1 MPSQFTYD
9 WAVTDNPADHSKFKD
24 QPGYVRKV
32 RTDIAERL
40 NRLFYGF
47 TTGDTADGVRRLIFV
62 AQGSAGFSAVT
73 DCVQVFAKDVSGKTE
88 LFVIDEDGNTQQ
100 ITSASKLLAS
110 AVKIVGGVAGDLVTF
125 DGTGL
130 SNIAAVAAGK
140 VLISQGTGAAPA
152 YGNITTC
159 PAGAYRNLK
168 VTRASASTLTVTA
181 DEIFVQ
187 DSSGYAFRK
196 SALSV
201 TVDIT
206 ASGANGLDTGSEGS
220 SRWYYVWVIRKSSD
234 GTTACL
240 LSESSSAPTMPSGY
254 DQKALISA
262 VRNDASSDFIAFIQT
277 GRKYCYSTWQDL
289 ATGNVTVASW
299 TTIDTSSL
307 VPSALSDFCGGSFN
321 PYGTGGG
328 QIFISNTNTEAR
340 DVPSVPNQFNG
351 SFANTDSVA
360 GLFRWDLN
368 IITSDTLY
376 WASSMAGAKLKLH
389 GFDINKL
396 G

>member
-24 QPGYVRKV
+24 QPGYVRKL

-73 DCVQVFAKDVSGKTE
+73 DCVQVFAKDVAGKTE

-140 VLISQGTGAAPA
+140 VLISQGTGAPPA

-168 VTRASASTLTVTA
+168 LTRASASTVTITA

-196 SALSV
+196 ASLNV

-220 SRWYYVWVIRKSSD
+220 SRWYYIWVIRKSAD

-262 VRNDASSDFIAFIQT
+262 VYNDGSSNFIPFIQEGT
-277 GRKYCYSTWQDL
+277 DYNYTPHREIY
-289 ATGNVTVASW
+289 TGNLGMGSW
-299 TTIDTSSL
+299 TSKDMAPF
-307 VPSALSDFCGGSFN
+307 VPSALSTRPVIGLMGGSAN
-321 PYGTGGG
+321 YSAV
-328 QIFISNTNTEAR
+328 SNINT
-340 DVPSVPNQFNG
+340 
-351 SFANTDSVA
+351 A
-360 GLFRWDLN
+360 GLTTNVSSPNRWGAGDNQNGDYCEVN
-368 IITSDTLY
+368 IITANTLY
-376 WASSMAGAKLKLH
+376 FASTDVGNAAYCAGFK
-389 GFDINKL
+389 INKL
-396 G
+396 